1 MSLYDTSYALICHM
15 FLAILRGLVRVV
27 HSSKVTLRWLLCSAL
42 KGVLTLLPHGCMPK
56 AIDNNIAW
64 TQHYVH
70 ELNDFSPGG
79 DIDDHNSDIAKN
91 DGYASLEHH
100 ILELDDFTLGGD
112 ISDHS
117 GNIAESNGYA
127 SPEHHIFKLDDFAPK
142 GDVGNLGSTFNS
154 IMGEVGEGDIYL
166 VLG

>member
-79 DIDDHNSDIAKN
+79 DIDDHNSDIAKS
-91 DGYASLEHH
+91 DGYASF
-100 ILELDDFTLGGD
+100 DFTLGGD
-112 ISDHS
+112 ISNHS

-127 SPEHHIFKLDDFAPK
+127 SPVHHIFKLDDFAPK